1 MAVLFSVQGML
12 CFHLENDFQTE
23 KKKEDNIAK
32 KKEEIRHEDSKSS
45 YSERTYKHD
54 HRTFHSGHCGVTV
67 GNVRGGKE

>member
-1 MAVLFSVQGML
+1 MIFKL
-12 CFHLENDFQTE
+12 
-23 KKKEDNIAK
+23 KKMKIILQE
-32 KKEEIRHEDSKSS
+32 KEEIRQEDSKSS

>member
-1 MAVLFSVQGML
+1 MDVLFSVQGML
-12 CFHLENDFQTE
+12 CFHLENNFQTE
-23 KKKEDNIAK
+23 KKKKIILQ
-32 KKEEIRHEDSKSS
+32 KKEEIRQEDSKSS